1 MKRIL
6 LSILFLVL
14 AKINF
19 AQSVFAPVGSYFNYY
34 LISHTG
40 GFSGERTLYYMGD
53 TVINAQTVK
62 KICTANY
69 VHCVCPNPPIYNSFC
84 NNYLLERND
93 SLFEFF
99 QDSLQLLYT
108 FNTNIGD
115 SIVFEPY
122 PAPSDFRYKLVLDSV
137 GTIVMCGASR
147 DVLYYSKIQGSCPWI
162 TMPFTVVRG
171 IGPIDDYLFY
181 QTNGCEVGADRYGFT
196 CLNTGTCTFPLG
208 NCIGQALSIK
218 ENEQIKTYV
227 STSSN
232 GINVRFS
239 DPICGTI
246 IIYDILGSVVYKEQL
261 NYQSSVEYNTSQLA
275 KGIYSFA
282 LKNNDGMCLSGKFI
296 VE

>member
-1 MKRIL
+1 MRKFL
-6 LSILFLVL
+6 LLLVFIVL
-14 AKINF
+14 AKMNF
-19 AQSVFAPVGSYFNYY
+19 AQSMFAPVGSYFNYY

-40 GFSGERTLYYMGD
+40 GFSGERTLYYTGD
-53 TVINAQTVK
+53 TVINSQTVK

-69 VHCVCPNPPIYNSFC
+69 VHCVCPNPPIYTSFC
-84 NNYLLERND
+84 YNYLLERND

-162 TMPFTVVRG
+162 VMPYTVVRG

-196 CLNTGTCTFPLG
+196 CLNTGTCAFPSG

-218 ENEQIKTYV
+218 ENEQIKAYV
-227 STSSN
+227 SNISN
-232 GINVRFS
+232 GINVQFS
-239 DPICGTI
+239 EPISGTI
-246 IIYDILGSVVYKEQL
+246 IISNILGAIVFKDKLMDANHFEFSTAQL
-261 NYQSSVEYNTSQLA
+261 S

-282 LKNNDGMCLSGKFI
+282 VIGTGRKNLSGKLI
-296 VE
+296 IE

>member
-1 MKRIL
+1 MRKIICA
-6 LSILFLVL
+6 ILFLVL
-14 AKINF
+14 AKVNF

-40 GFSGERTLYYMGD
+40 GFSGERTLYYAGD

-69 VHCVCPNPPIYNSFC
+69 VHCVCPNPPIYSSFC

-99 QDSLQLLYT
+99 QDSMQLLYT

-122 PAPSDFRYKLVLDSV
+122 PAPNDFRYKLVLDSV

-147 DVLYYSKIQGSCPWI
+147 EVLYYSKIQGSCPWI
-162 TMPFTVVRG
+162 IMPYTVVRG

-196 CLNTGTCTFPLG
+196 CLNTGTCTFPSG
-208 NCIGQALSIK
+208 NCVGQAISIK
-218 ENEQIKTYV
+218 EKKQTNAFV
-227 STSSN
+227 STISN

-239 DPICGTI
+239 EPISGTI
-246 IIYDILGSVVYKEQL
+246 VISNILGSVEHREQMYDQ
-261 NYQSSVEYNTSQLA
+261 NSFEYITNQLA
-275 KGIYSFA
+275 KGIYLFTIHDA
-282 LKNNDGMCLSGKFI
+282 KGKNLSGKFV